1 MKKEIKEKLEE
12 LVRLLNDPDAVVIEK
27 EVKEKLEIVLSLLN
41 NPEEISLD
49 KKRLEEKLNAVIKLV
64 NNARI
69 DPEIEVDYYLPQLE
83 SYAVTNEESDDPYVL
98 VTYVAGKN
106 NERKRKIRL
115 RDTAIRRNTP
125 EDLAKQITFSIE
137 EFKGEI
143 DSVEMG

>member
-1 MKKEIKEKLEE
+1 
-12 LVRLLNDPDAVVIEK
+12 
-27 EVKEKLEIVLSLLN
+27 LSLLN

>member
-41 NPEEISLD
+41 NPEEIALD